1 MIFHEI
7 GNQNI
12 PAFGDAEVSESNTTL
27 IISIFCL
34 SLVTFVVI
42 PILYSKNKQKTK

>member
-1 MIFHEI
+1 MIFHDI

-12 PAFGDAEVSESNTTL
+12 PAFGDVEVSKSNTTL

-34 SLVTFVVI
+34 SLITLVVI
-42 PILYSKNKQKTK
+42 PILYSKNKEKTK